1 MQNTIQYIKTGL
13 AGLYAESETEGLT
26 RLILEAVCGWNFT
39 TQQIKK
45 TEVIGF
51 AESLKIK
58 AIVHRLRQFEP
69 IQYILGETHF
79 FGLPL
84 KVTPAVLIPRPET
97 EELVDLILKENAGNN
112 CRVLDIG
119 TGSGCIA
126 LALKSRLKNAVI
138 SGVDISATA
147 LEIARSNSEMNGL
160 EVGFFNADI
169 LNWQLYEWP
178 LFDVIVS
185 NPPYVTESEKK
196 LMHKNVLDF
205 EPAGAL
211 FVNDTDPLLFYR
223 HIAQFALEKL
233 SVNGRIYFE
242 INENFGPETEKLLVG
257 LGFESIEVVADIQGK
272 NRFVRAIQQVL

>member
-84 KVTPAVLIPRPET
+84 KVTPAGLIPRPET

-126 LALKSRLKNAVI
+126 LALKSRLKNVVI
-138 SGVDISATA
+138 SGVDISAAA
-147 LEIARSNSEMNGL
+147 LEIARSNSEINGL
-160 EVGFFNADI
+160 EVDFFNADI

-205 EPAGAL
+205 EPSGAL
-211 FVNDTDPLLFYR
+211 FVNDSDPLLFYR

-233 SVNGRIYFE
+233 NVNGMLYFE

-257 LGFESIEVVADIQGK
+257 LGFESIEIVADIQGK
-272 NRFVRAIQQVL
+272 NRFVRATQQVL

>member
-1 MQNTIQYIKTGL
+1 
-13 AGLYAESETEGLT
+13 
-26 RLILEAVCGWNFT
+26 
-39 TQQIKK
+39 
-45 TEVIGF
+45 
-51 AESLKIK
+51 
-58 AIVHRLRQFEP
+58 
-69 IQYILGETHF
+69 
-79 FGLPL
+79 
-84 KVTPAVLIPRPET
+84 
-97 EELVDLILKENAGNN
+97 
-112 CRVLDIG
+112 
-119 TGSGCIA
+119 
-126 LALKSRLKNAVI
+126 
-138 SGVDISATA
+138 
-147 LEIARSNSEMNGL
+147 MNGL

-205 EPAGAL
+205 EPSGAL

-233 SVNGRIYFE
+233 SVNGRLYFE

-272 NRFVRAIQQVL
+272 NRFVRATQQVL